1 MLASLASRRRSRSTS
16 ESLQSVGSNHYSKES
31 EAKNVPFRASK
42 RDNGDKFTK
51 TCNQKSWIHI
61 FKTWQYSA
69 IPQSSCINGEAE
81 KRNRPIALL
90 PDSGRGWS
98 TVITVAFQGLK
109 RLLNHSWISSNSL
122 SAQHTWGE
130 TMYTGKIAAC
140 DVKNIHHIPSQFC
153 CIVQRTI
160 ISCFWFCWHCSIKLR
175 EISID
180 HAKCSILLN
189 VVNNSSVF
197 TRQFSQQAAKIQWRE
212 WI

>member
-1 MLASLASRRRSRSTS
+1 MYQLRLSSRNPVFVVSMLASLASRRRSRSTS

-130 TMYTGKIAAC
+130 TMYTGKIAMSLWC
-140 DVKNIHHIPSQFC
+140 EKHPSHTF
-153 CIVQRTI
+153 T
-160 ISCFWFCWHCSIKLR
+160 
-175 EISID
+175 
-180 HAKCSILLN
+180 ILLHSTKDYHFLLLILLTLLN
-189 VVNNSSVF
+189 
-197 TRQFSQQAAKIQWRE
+197 
-212 WI
+212 